1 MDSNDKAFTEAPT
14 RLDKTLSWLKVSRDS
29 WKEKTKESKVKLKIA
44 TLGIKRARE
53 SRDEIE
59 KELHRKQKQLD
70 QKDAEI
76 AMLTK
81 KLDQVT
87 QEVETLKKK
96 RSLHTQEGLNGIR
109 IGTVL

>member
-1 MDSNDKAFTEAPT
+1 MILWCSPYEVSFILQEMCS
-14 RLDKTLSWLKVSRDS
+14 LSHFIFEW
-29 WKEKTKESKVKLKIA
+29 A
-44 TLGIKRARE
+44 
-53 SRDEIE
+53 
-59 KELHRKQKQLD
+59 D

>member
-1 MDSNDKAFTEAPT
+1 MILEGAMDSNNKDFTETPT
-14 RLDKTLSWLKVSRDS
+14 RLDKTLSWLKISRNS
-29 WKEKTKESKVKLKIA
+29 WKEKTRESKTKLKIA

-59 KELHRKQKQLD
+59 KELHDRQKQLD

-76 AMLTK
+76 AMLK
-81 KLDQVT
+81 NKLEQAT

-96 RSLHTQEGLNGIR
+96 R
-109 IGTVL
+109 